1 MSDLTKDEFDKQMND
16 LNATVEKHWSE
27 ITDYLGLDD
36 ISPKVWTVK
45 DAKEDKHAFQTFLK
59 HLDIDDSTKIDIAGL
74 DTKNKTDL
82 ENLFD
87 KENKNKFKEDK
98 LEILRNAQ
106 KPTLNKEAFKGGA
119 VVTKFYPKQ
128 DTRPKKFILFYYIA
142 ERGLLQK
149 IGTSDYEAIY
159 KNAREW
165 LPQNVFPKKKW
176 DTDEHWKDQY
186 DENITQLLNTPS
198 AKLVNG
204 ILRDLELHESDYFFV
219 PVEKNGK
226 IVYEKYRIRRD
237 ALKAKSGKIRED
249 PSKSEEAIKLSSEIG
264 EIQDKFSLL
273 MTAIDAISPGRVGL
287 MGGAKSFNGVELEDM
302 APLFTNGKV
311 VMDGGSSNSDIVER
325 IVSNLKDEF
334 QYNVEILKKTDKKI
348 QQNVID
354 KVEKLYLE
362 IPADF
367 KELEDAVKTNSGV
380 SPESKLQKLKNLVNM
395 TKSISEILTAAT
407 KEGSIKEFV
416 TKIAKD
422 TVDAKTKAEAEA
434 AKTKA
439 EAEAAKTK
447 AEAEAAKKAVEEAR
461 KKVDNAKAARDAAQT
476 ESNTAEKGTDDTVK
490 EAAKTKLTE
499 AGTALTAAE
508 TALTEAETAL
518 TAAAKKAAE
527 AAAAAKG

>member
-59 HLDIDDSTKIDIAGL
+59 HLDIDDSTKIDIAG
-74 DTKNKTDL
+74 
-82 ENLFD
+82 
-87 KENKNKFKEDK
+87 
-98 LEILRNAQ
+98 
-106 KPTLNKEAFKGGA
+106 
-119 VVTKFYPKQ
+119 Q
-128 DTRPKKFILFYYIA
+128 DTRTKKFILFYYIA

-165 LPQNVFPKKKW
+165 LEQLVFPKKKW

-439 EAEAAKTK
+439 EAEAAK
-447 AEAEAAKKAVEEAR
+447 KAVEEAR

-527 AAAAAKG
+527 AAAAEKV